1 VNPNDVTLVREKHA
15 QLDAWLPQL
24 EADAWLVL
32 TREDSDPAAH
42 LLTGDGVVGEAAFLM
57 TKTGRKVAV
66 VADYDVDP
74 FERTGVFEVVPYG
87 TGGFMEPLRTLLEEV
102 APTTL
107 AVNASTSDPLAD
119 GLSVGMLHKLGTILP
134 VEPFDERLRPAPTAL
149 ADLRALKTPE
159 ELRRLREAVRI
170 TETVLDEVGDFL
182 RAGRSEREV
191 AAFVKERHRHYGVT
205 HSFGDGA
212 NVMVGH
218 VGMGHRPA
226 SDAELTPGD
235 TVVVDM
241 GVYVEGYTSD
251 IQRAWYVRRDGED
264 AAPPEIEHRFRTG
277 HDAMMKAIDAM
288 KPGVAGWELDAI
300 AREHLE
306 ANGIPAYTHALGHQ
320 IGRAVHD
327 GGTTL
332 APLNA
337 RYGER
342 GKPAIRAGEVYTV
355 EPVVHGRTGVD
366 GPPVGHEQ
374 DVLVT
379 EDGHEVLSHPPT
391 SFPLV

>member
-1 VNPNDVTLVREKHA
+1 MPR
-15 QLDAWLPQL
+15 
-24 EADAWLVL
+24 
-32 TREDSDPAAH
+32 
-42 LLTGDGVVGEAAFLM
+42 
-57 TKTGRKVAV
+57 
-66 VADYDVDP
+66 
-74 FERTGVFEVVPYG
+74 
-87 TGGFMEPLRTLLEEV
+87 
-102 APTTL
+102 
-107 AVNASTSDPLAD
+107 
-119 GLSVGMLHKLGTILP
+119 
-134 VEPFDERLRPAPTAL
+134 
-149 ADLRALKTPE
+149 
-159 ELRRLREAVRI
+159 RI
-170 TETVLDEVGDFL
+170 TEKAERLVWLVRNGRLPQAVGYVTQL
-182 RAGRSEREV
+182 LSGRSLYTDHLATYFATE
-191 AAFVKERHRHYGVT
+191 FLPVT
-205 HSFGDGA
+205 VEG
-212 NVMVGH
+212 NVMYL
-218 VGMGHRPA
+218 
-226 SDAELTPGD
+226 SPGD

-379 EDGHEVLSHPPT
+379 EDGHENLTKYPFDPRLMGH
-391 SFPLV
+391 

>member
-15 QLDAWLPQL
+15 QLDAWLPAL

-32 TREDSDPAAH
+32 TREDSDPAVH

-57 TKTGRKVAV
+57 TREGRKVAV

-74 FERTGVFEVVPYG
+74 FERTGVFEVVSYG
-87 TGGFMEPLRTLLEEV
+87 AGGFMEPLRALLEDV
-102 APTTL
+102 APTTV
-107 AVNASTSDPLAD
+107 AVNASTADPLAD
-119 GLSVGMLHKLGTILP
+119 GLSVGMLHKLGAILP
-134 VEPFDERLRPAPTAL
+134 VEPFDARLRPAPTAL

-170 TETVLDEVGDFL
+170 TETVLEEVGDFL
-182 RAGRSEREV
+182 RAGRTEREV

-251 IQRAWYVRRDGED
+251 IQRAWYVRRDGET

-277 HDAMMKAIDAM
+277 HDA
-288 KPGVAGWELDAI
+288 
-300 AREHLE
+300 
-306 ANGIPAYTHALGHQ
+306 YTPALGHQ

-391 SFPLV
+391 RFPLV

>member
-1 VNPNDVTLVREKHA
+1 MNPRDVELVREKHA
-15 QLDAWLPQL
+15 QLDGFLPNL

-32 TREDSDPAAH
+32 TREDSDPAVH
-42 LLTGDGVVGEAAFLM
+42 LLTGGGMVGEAAFLF
-57 TKTGRKVAV
+57 TKDGRKTAI
-66 VADYDVDP
+66 VADYDTGP
-74 FERTGVFEVVPYG
+74 FEHTGVFDVVSYG
-87 TGGFMEPLRTLLEEV
+87 TGGFMQPLQDLLEKV
-102 APTTL
+102 APKTL
-107 AVNASTSDPLAD
+107 ALNVSQGDPLAD
-119 GLSVGMLHKLGTILP
+119 GLSVGMLHKLGRLFPI
-134 VEPFDERLRPAPTAL
+134 EPFDARLRPAPSAL

-159 ELRRLREAVRI
+159 ELRRLREAIRI
-170 TETVLDEVGDFL
+170 TETVLDEVGAFMQP
-182 RAGRSEREV
+182 GKTEREV

-226 SDAELTPGD
+226 SDAPLTPGD

-241 GVYVEGYTSD
+241 GVFVDGYTSD
-251 IQRAWYVRRDGED
+251 IQRSWYVRREGET
-264 AAPPEIEHRFRTG
+264 APPPDIQHRFQTG
-277 HDAMMKAIDAM
+277 SDAMMKAIAAM
-288 KPGVAGWELDAI
+288 EPGVAGWELDAI

-332 APLNA
+332 APLNE
-337 RYGER
+337 RYGDR

-379 EDGHEVLSHPPT
+379 EEGHEILSHPPE
-391 SFPLV
+391 SMPLV

>member
-1 VNPNDVTLVREKHA
+1 MNPRDVELVREKHA
-15 QLDAWLPQL
+15 QLDGLLPHL

-32 TREDSDPAAH
+32 TREDSDPAVH
-42 LLTGDGVVGEAAFLM
+42 LLTGGGMVGEAAFLF
-57 TKTGRKVAV
+57 TKDGRKTAI
-66 VADYDVDP
+66 VADYDTGP
-74 FERTGVFEVVPYG
+74 FDHTGVFDVVSYG
-87 TGGFMEPLRTLLEEV
+87 TGGFMKPLQDLLEKV

-107 AVNASTSDPLAD
+107 ALNVSQGDPLAD
-119 GLSVGMLHKLGTILP
+119 GLSVGMLHKLGCLFPI
-134 VEPFDERLRPAPTAL
+134 EPFDARLRPAPSAL

-159 ELRRLREAVRI
+159 ELRRLREAIRI
-170 TETVLDEVGDFL
+170 TETVLDEVGAFMQP
-182 RAGRSEREV
+182 GKTEREV

-226 SDAELTPGD
+226 SDAPLTPGD

-241 GVYVEGYTSD
+241 GVFVDGYTSD
-251 IQRAWYVRRDGED
+251 IQRSWYVRHEGET
-264 AAPPEIEHRFRTG
+264 APPPDIQHRFQTG
-277 HDAMMKAIDAM
+277 SDAMMKAIAAM

-332 APLNA
+332 APLNE
-337 RYGER
+337 RYGDR

-379 EDGHEVLSHPPT
+379 EDGHEILSHPPE
-391 SFPLV
+391 SMPLV

>member
-1 VNPNDVTLVREKHA
+1 MNPRDVELVREKHA
-15 QLDAWLPQL
+15 QLDGLLPHL

-32 TREDSDPAAH
+32 TREDSDPAVH
-42 LLTGDGVVGEAAFLM
+42 LLTGGGMVGEAAFLF
-57 TKTGRKVAV
+57 TKDGRKTAI
-66 VADYDVDP
+66 VADYDTGP
-74 FERTGVFEVVPYG
+74 FDHTGVFDVVSYG
-87 TGGFMEPLRTLLEEV
+87 TGGFMKPLQDLLEKV

-107 AVNASTSDPLAD
+107 ALNVSQGDPLAD
-119 GLSVGMLHKLGTILP
+119 GLSVGMLHKLGCLFPI
-134 VEPFDERLRPAPTAL
+134 EPFDARLRPAPSAL

-159 ELRRLREAVRI
+159 ELRRLREAIRI
-170 TETVLDEVGDFL
+170 TELVLDEVGAFMQP
-182 RAGRSEREV
+182 GKTEREV

-226 SDAELTPGD
+226 SDAPLTPGD

-241 GVYVEGYTSD
+241 GVFVDGYTSD
-251 IQRAWYVRRDGED
+251 IQRSWYVRHEGET
-264 AAPPEIEHRFRTG
+264 APPPDIQHRFQTG
-277 HDAMMKAIDAM
+277 SDAMMKAIAAM

-332 APLNA
+332 APLNE
-337 RYGER
+337 RYGDR

-379 EDGHEVLSHPPT
+379 EDGHEILSHPPE
-391 SFPLV
+391 SMPLV

>member
-1 VNPNDVTLVREKHA
+1 MNPRDVELVREKHA
-15 QLDAWLPQL
+15 QLNGFLPHL

-32 TREDSDPAAH
+32 TREDSDPAVH
-42 LLTGDGVVGEAAFLM
+42 LLTGGGMVGEAAFLF
-57 TKTGRKVAV
+57 TKDGRKTAI
-66 VADYDVDP
+66 VADYDTGP
-74 FERTGVFEVVPYG
+74 FDHTGVFDVVSYG
-87 TGGFMEPLRTLLEEV
+87 TGGFMKPLQDLLEKV

-107 AVNASTSDPLAD
+107 ALNVSQGDPLAD
-119 GLSVGMLHKLGTILP
+119 GLSVGMLHKLGCLFPI
-134 VEPFDERLRPAPTAL
+134 EPFDARLRPAPSAL

-159 ELRRLREAVRI
+159 ELRRLREAIRI
-170 TETVLDEVGDFL
+170 TELVLDEVGAFMQP
-182 RAGRSEREV
+182 GKTEREV

-226 SDAELTPGD
+226 SDAPLTPGD

-241 GVYVEGYTSD
+241 GVFVDGYTSD
-251 IQRAWYVRRDGED
+251 IQRSWYVRHEGET
-264 AAPPEIEHRFRTG
+264 APPPDIQHRFQTG
-277 HDAMMKAIDAM
+277 SDAMMKAIAAM

-332 APLNA
+332 APLNE
-337 RYGER
+337 RYGDR

-379 EDGHEVLSHPPT
+379 EDGHEILSHPPE
-391 SFPLV
+391 SMPLV